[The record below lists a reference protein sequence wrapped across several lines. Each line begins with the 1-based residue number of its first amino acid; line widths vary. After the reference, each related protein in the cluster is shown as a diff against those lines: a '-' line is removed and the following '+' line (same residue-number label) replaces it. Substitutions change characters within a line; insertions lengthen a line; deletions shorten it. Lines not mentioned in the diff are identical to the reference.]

1 MIWSLW
7 SEINRRW
14 TNYTVIESPGKK
26 HMSVW
31 LIEMEHYL
39 CGSGCSFYHPSI
51 YNPFEFFFNFIF
63 LFRYPPDFSPLNAKF
78 LTDFFYFLMRKHK
91 FVCLHSELLLSL
103 NKGWTCTGQKLH
115 TALFCRVGIL
125 PAKKKKLLSPTLCN
139 LTHYNPPGSLVRVI
153 LQARILE
160 WVAFPFSSGFSRP
173 SYWIQWSNLG
183 FLHYRQIL
191 YHLSHQGSPIC
202 CQSESENPSM
212 LSCSLRPHGLHS
224 PWNSPGWN
232 TRVGSHSLLQRIF
245 PTQGLKPGL
254 LHCRQILYYS
264 WTTREAQEY
273 WSE

>member
-103 NKGWTCTGQKLH
+103 NKEWSTEH
-115 TALFCRVGIL
+115 ALQCEW
-125 PAKKKKLLSPTLCN
+125 
-139 LTHYNPPGSLVRVI
+139 
-153 LQARILE
+153 ILE
-160 WVAFPFSSGFSRP
+160 TLSSVKEARHKRP
-173 SYWIQWSNLG
+173 RSVCFHFFFFWNAQHRSIHRAG
-183 FLHYRQIL
+183 KRTH
-191 YHLSHQGSPIC
+191 
-202 CQSESENPSM
+202 
-212 LSCSLRPHGLHS
+212 SC
-224 PWNSPGWN
+224 
-232 TRVGSHSLLQRIF
+232 
-245 PTQGLKPGL
+245 QGLG
-254 LHCRQILYYS
+254 
-264 WTTREAQEY
+264 
-273 WSE
+273 